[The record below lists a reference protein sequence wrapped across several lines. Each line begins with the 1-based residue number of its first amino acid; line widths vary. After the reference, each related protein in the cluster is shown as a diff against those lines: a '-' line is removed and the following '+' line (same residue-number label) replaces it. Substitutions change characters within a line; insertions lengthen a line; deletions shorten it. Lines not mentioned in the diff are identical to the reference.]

1 MRFTPHT
8 DEEVTRALSEIGVES
23 IDGLFADV
31 PPELRNP
38 TIHLADGLDEGQL
51 LDHLGTLARA
61 TDQSSPIFL
70 GGGVYRHFSPAVVRH
85 LAFRSEFYTAYTPYQ
100 AEMSQGTLQSI
111 FEYQSLVCTLTGL
124 EVSNA
129 SMYDGATAAA
139 EAALMAARIVQARG
153 GSTTPASMPAS
164 TDPTRLYVSLGVD
177 PQTRAVIAT
186 YAEAVG
192 LEVVTLPLLS
202 GRTPAELA
210 DDRAAALLFQSPN
223 FLGLIEDGRAL
234 TTAAH
239 AAGALAIAAVNPIS
253 LALLETPGEYG
264 ADIAVGEGQ
273 PLGNPM
279 GYGGPHFGFF
289 AARAEYVRQM
299 PGRIAGET
307 ADADGRRG
315 YALTFQTREQHI
327 RRERATSNI
336 CSNHA
341 FNALIA
347 TIHLSAL
354 GPRGLREVAEES
366 VRAAWATKTE
376 LARIP
381 GVTIPNSG
389 PFFNEFVIQTPIEA
403 NILRTELAARAVRA
417 GVPVPTEYGFGDG
430 AVLIAATELTTRKD
444 LRALVE
450 ALTGVLEGVR

>member
-1 MRFTPHT
+1 LRFTPHT
-8 DEEVTRALSEIGVES
+8 DKDVSRALSEIGVES
-23 IDGLFADV
+23 LDELFSDV
-31 PPELRNP
+31 PAELADP
-38 TIHLADGLDEGQL
+38 AIDLEDGLDERTL
-51 LDHLGTLARA
+51 LQRLGSLARA
-61 TDQSSPIFL
+61 NDLASPVFL
-70 GGGVYRHFSPAVVRH
+70 GGGVYRHFTPAVVRH

-100 AEMSQGTLQSI
+100 AELSQGTLQSI
-111 FEYQSLVCTLTGL
+111 FEYQSMICALTGL

-139 EAALMAARIVQARG
+139 EAALMATRILQSRGKAARRAADAPG
-153 GSTTPASMPAS
+153 P
-164 TDPTRLYVSLGVD
+164 DRLCVSLGVD

-192 LEVVTLPLLS
+192 MEVVTLPLQD
-202 GRTPAELA
+202 GRTPATLGDA
-210 DDRAAALLFQSPN
+210 GAAALLFQSPN
-223 FLGLIEDGRAL
+223 FLGLIEDGRGL
-234 TTAAH
+234 TQAAH
-239 AAGALAIAAVNPIS
+239 TAGALAIAAVNPVS

-289 AARAEYVRQM
+289 AARSEYVRQM

-307 ADADGRRG
+307 VDAEGRRG

-327 RRERATSNI
+327 RREKATSNI

-354 GPRGLREVAEES
+354 GPEGLRQVAEES
-366 VRAAWATKTE
+366 VRAAWATREE
-376 LARIP
+376 LSRIP
-381 GVTIPNSG
+381 GVTTPHAG
-389 PFFNEFVIQTPIEA
+389 PFFNEFVIQTPVEA
-403 NILRTELAARAVRA
+403 GALRRELGARGVRA
-417 GVPVPTEYGFGDG
+417 GVPVPLEYGLGEG
-430 AVLIAATELTTRKD
+430 AVLIAATEMTTRKD
-444 LRALVE
+444 LTALSE
-450 ALTGVLEGVR
+450 ALSGVLQGVR